1 MQEHIREVVVVG
13 AKRTAIGSFL
23 GSLSNMK
30 ATQMATF
37 LTKQLMKITNI
48 DSHLIDEVILGHVLQ
63 SAQGQNTARQVLINS
78 SINENKSAFT
88 VNMVCGSGLKAIE
101 LGFNSIKTHNS
112 DIVVVGGTENMS
124 LSPHALE
131 NTRFGYKMGNQT
143 LIDTMIKD
151 GLWCAFNNYHMG
163 ITAENLAKEYN
174 ISRQEQD
181 EFAFHSHKKAID
193 AIHNGNFKDEIL
205 PINIKNKKSDS
216 ISIFEEDEFVRK
228 DISIEGLSKL
238 RPAFIENGSVTAGN
252 SSGINDGAAML
263 ILTHKQKAREL
274 NLPILATLKSF
285 ANVGVNPKIMGIGA
299 AFAAKK
305 LLERNNLKI
314 DDIELIEANEAFAA
328 QSIATLRELKP
339 KIERVNIHGGA
350 IALGHPI
357 GASGARILVS
367 LINALRQKRKNL
379 GLATLC
385 IGGGQGISALVEIQE

>member
-216 ISIFEEDEFVRK
+216 IFEEDEFVRK
-228 DISIEGLSKL
+228 DISIESLSKL

>member
-216 ISIFEEDEFVRK
+216 IFEEDEFVRK

>member
-78 SINENKSAFT
+78 NINENKSAFT

-216 ISIFEEDEFVRK
+216 IFEEDEFVRK
-228 DISIEGLSKL
+228 DISIESLSKL

-285 ANVGVNPKIMGIGA
+285 ASVGVNPKIMGIGA

>member
-216 ISIFEEDEFVRK
+216 IFEEDEFESMMV
-228 DISIEGLSKL
+228 
-238 RPAFIENGSVTAGN
+238 
-252 SSGINDGAAML
+252 
-263 ILTHKQKAREL
+263 
-274 NLPILATLKSF
+274 
-285 ANVGVNPKIMGIGA
+285 
-299 AFAAKK
+299 
-305 LLERNNLKI
+305 LL
-314 DDIELIEANEAFAA
+314 
-328 QSIATLRELKP
+328 
-339 KIERVNIHGGA
+339 
-350 IALGHPI
+350 
-357 GASGARILVS
+357 
-367 LINALRQKRKNL
+367 
-379 GLATLC
+379 C
-385 IGGGQGISALVEIQE
+385 

>member
-63 SAQGQNTARQVLINS
+63 SAQGQNTDRQVLINS

-205 PINIKNKKSDS
+205 PINIKNKKSD
-216 ISIFEEDEFVRK
+216 SIFEEDEFVRK

>member
-216 ISIFEEDEFVRK
+216 IFEEDEFVRK
-228 DISIEGLSKL
+228 DISIESLSKL

-285 ANVGVNPKIMGIGA
+285 ASVGVNPKIMGIGA